1 MNKAQLSEAIAL
13 RTGLTKADARK
24 AVDALVS
31 IAAQTFRED
40 GKITLS
46 GLGSFTVQ
54 HRSARLGRNP
64 RTGAPVRIPP
74 HRSVTFRPTVDLD

>member
-31 IAAQTFRED
+31 IAAQTFREIF
-40 GKITLS
+40 KHLNSQTLKYANIQMRGHLNVLAHS
-46 GLGSFTVQ
+46 K
-54 HRSARLGRNP
+54 
-64 RTGAPVRIPP
+64 
-74 HRSVTFRPTVDLD
+74 